1 MKRSKILGLV
11 LIVAVL
17 ATMAL
22 LGGCYPADGEGGGTS
37 STIYMIVFLSDRKST
52 SI

>member
-1 MKRSKILGLV
+1 MKRFKILGLV

-22 LGGCYPADGEGGGTS
+22 LGGCYPTDTAKAEALPPAP
-37 STIYMIVFLSDRKST
+37 ST
-52 SI
+52 